1 MQAAA
6 GRASA
11 SPTLDGPA
19 KEFPGFGL
27 EAKAGKSIYRLG
39 RPSWALSGSAAHPA
53 NEGAALS
60 RDGTLL
66 AMFQFED
73 RLREGAEAAV
83 AFASAAGMHTQ
94 IASGDTEIAVARI
107 ADALKIDDFTAEMLP
122 GEKSE
127 KVRQLAA
134 EGHHVLMVG
143 DGINDAP
150 AMAGAH
156 VSMAPATAADIG
168 RSAADFVFLRESLAA
183 LPAALIVAKKSGQ
196 LIRQNFALAI
206 GYNLIAVPIAVLGYV
221 TPLVAAA
228 AMSLSSILVVAN
240 AMRLIE
246 RRKSDTRPAKSFVP
260 ALNLELAK

>member
-1 MQAAA
+1 
-6 GRASA
+6 
-11 SPTLDGPA
+11 
-19 KEFPGFGL
+19 
-27 EAKAGKSIYRLG
+27 
-39 RPSWALSGSAAHPA
+39 
-53 NEGAALS
+53 
-60 RDGTLL
+60 
-66 AMFQFED
+66 
-73 RLREGAEAAV
+73 
-83 AFASAAGMHTQ
+83 
-94 IASGDTEIAVARI
+94 
-107 ADALKIDDFTAEMLP
+107 MLP

-134 EGHHVLMVG
+134 EGRHVLMVG

-206 GYNLIAVPIAVLGYV
+206 GYNLIAVPVAVLGYV

-246 RRKSDTRPAKSFVP
+246 ERKSGTRQAKSFAP